1 MARRLVPVK
10 ARCQTGK
17 RLEVWDRALVVKHDS
32 FRAPNVGASA
42 IGPLLS
48 CSVWRSFASNRQRE
62 RNDCVTTVVRGNQF
76 QGDDVGQR
84 PSKGQRVIAHYVLRL
99 MSELLREPAT
109 DLWSRSA
116 VPGGLVGISPW
127 GSLVESHVVVA
138 RIGAR
143 QRVVWQQETGTPTT
157 TVITHNLL
165 RRELAQ

>member
-1 MARRLVPVK
+1 MARRLVPLK

-17 RLEVWDRALVVKHDS
+17 RLEVWYRAFVVKHDS

-48 CSVWRSFASNRQRE
+48 CSVLRSFASNRLRE

-76 QGDDVGQR
+76 RGVDVGQR
-84 PSKGQRVIAHYVLRL
+84 PSQCQRGIAHYVLGL

-109 DLWSRSA
+109 DVWSRSA
-116 VPGGLVGISPW
+116 VPGGLVRISPR
-127 GSLVESHVVVA
+127 GSLVESRVVVA

-157 TVITHNLL
+157 VITHYIL
-165 RRELAQ
+165 RRELVQ